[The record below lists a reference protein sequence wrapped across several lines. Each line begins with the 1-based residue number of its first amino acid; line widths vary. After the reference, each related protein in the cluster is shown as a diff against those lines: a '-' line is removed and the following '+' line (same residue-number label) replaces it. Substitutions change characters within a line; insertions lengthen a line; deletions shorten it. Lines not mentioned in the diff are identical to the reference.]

1 MCDNK
6 EREKRLFPT
15 VFLTQIKLIDL
26 DQATQKKGNGY
37 GIYGIE
43 SFHTRNLK
51 PIENFLAFNPY
62 LCNAYPQ
69 YLGYESK
76 KTLHR
81 HTYNAS
87 RMVSAKRCSVDM
99 AARQN

>member
-1 MCDNK
+1 M
-6 EREKRLFPT
+6 
-15 VFLTQIKLIDL
+15 QIKLIDL
-26 DQATQKKGNGY
+26 YQTVKNKGNGNGVY
-37 GIYGIE
+37 EHQKFSEG
-43 SFHTRNLK
+43 NLK
-51 PIENFLAFNPY
+51 PVENFLAFNPY

-87 RMVSAKRCSVDM
+87 RMVSTKRCSVDM